1 MAILGIQYFSIAVND
16 IDAAVERYV
25 RAFGLKKR
33 TEVQDTRWGFKNCM
47 VGTDEGNLIEVIA
60 PSQPDSALARFM
72 KMREGPA
79 YPGGEGIYLVGMRV
93 EDTAAQIS
101 MAAGQGLK
109 VTTEPDSPTS
119 AWIHPATNGNVMLE
133 FNQAQPPA

>member
-16 IDAAVERYV
+16 IDAAVERYTK
-25 RAFGLKKR
+25 AFGLKKR
-33 TEVQDTRWGFKNCM
+33 SEVQDTRWGFKNCM
-47 VGTDEGNLIEVIA
+47 IGNDEGNLIEVIS
-60 PSQPDSALARFM
+60 PSSPDSALARFM
-72 KMREGPA
+72 KMREGDA

-93 EDTAAQIS
+93 DDTAGQIA
-101 MAAGQGLK
+101 MATGAGLK
-109 VTTEPDSPTS
+109 VNTEAESPTS